1 MCYKLNRFSFSASLN
16 KFIESNLVIHF
27 HFEKKKKNHVINPLI
42 LNILTELTP
51 FSSLAMRVHYMI
63 SRYWNSTLYNHY
75 SSIISFF
82 CLIRYG
88 KSSDSQATGNNLS
101 SPLPKHNI
109 TICQLVQVKK
119 RSCSI
124 QAHYTQAYR

>member
-27 HFEKKKKNHVINPLI
+27 HFEKKKEKSRNKSSHSEYPHWTNSFFI
-42 LNILTELTP
+42 LGNE
-51 FSSLAMRVHYMI
+51 SSLWSAD
-63 SRYWNSTLYNHY
+63 WNSTLYNHN

-88 KSSDSQATGNNLS
+88 KSSDSQATGNNL

>member
-51 FSSLAMRVHYMI
+51 FSSLAMIVHYDQQI
-63 SRYWNSTLYNHY
+63 LKQHTVYNHN

-82 CLIRYG
+82 CLTRYG
-88 KSSDSQATGNNLS
+88 KSSDSQATGNNL